1 MVYRT
6 GAEGEERIGHEK
18 IGVEGVRPKTE
29 FRHEMVERGSRGFK
43 GQGYLRERLPG
54 RGELLDFVPG
64 VRRGSPAW
72 FGGIVMGTEFV
83 AVSKHLV
90 ALSVLPSS
98 FPTLGS
104 RTFPPHC

>member
-1 MVYRT
+1 VVSRT

-64 VRRGSPAW
+64 VRRGS
-72 FGGIVMGTEFV
+72 
-83 AVSKHLV
+83 L
-90 ALSVLPSS
+90 LSRWSH
-98 FPTLGS
+98 FRERMTDINNQQI
-104 RTFPPHC
+104 